1 MKKNKAVA
9 LMSIGVLIV
18 SLVNG
23 PIVIQ
28 AVETTSDSQTQN
40 DDTRQPNTASEQFS
54 GQSAPDSQE
63 SSTENDA
70 KIESST
76 TQHSSNLTTTTSET
90 PEVITGI
97 ETSVPKSK
105 IAIGE
110 TIQVSVAV
118 LPTTANQT
126 VQYTTSNSAVASVD
140 SEGKVTGLST
150 GETEITVTSED
161 GTKSE
166 KVAITVVKTSVVY
179 QSHIQNIG
187 WENAKTDGAMS
198 GTQGKSLRL
207 EGIKIKLD
215 NSTYSGRIDYQVHI
229 QNIGW
234 QVANG
239 KNYVSDGALA
249 GTTGQSKRLEAI
261 KISLTDELS
270 SHYDIYYRVHA
281 QNVGWLYWAKN
292 GAPAGSQ
299 GLFARLEGIE
309 IKLVP
314 KGTGTFEQSR
324 AFVSGTT
331 LSYQTHIQSIGWQ
344 TSKGNNQVSGTTG
357 QEKRLEALKISTAQT
372 GLTGSIVYQTHIQ
385 NIGWQSKVSNGSISG
400 TTGQSKRLEAL
411 NISLT
416 GELASFYDVYY
427 RVHVQDKGWIAWT
440 KNGGNA
446 GSSGASKRLEAIQ
459 IQLIPKGA
467 AAPATGKAFL
477 SASDFKPKIGKPY
490 YYSQW
495 DGRWSGNRFNS
506 STIGPSGCVP
516 TSLAMILKGS
526 YGMNLT
532 PADVAARMDY
542 YSGWAVGASGKDIIA
557 TANSY
562 GHSVEVVTS
571 QGVAEQRLREGYPL
585 IWLENVGI
593 GHAVVSFGNSGGK
606 TEVLDP
612 YNRQFFNGWYDI
624 SYLWS
629 KPSADPMDW
638 DAGRPV
644 FVIK

>member
-1 MKKNKAVA
+1 MKKNKVVA

-18 SLVNG
+18 SLASG
-23 PIVIQ
+23 PFVIQ
-28 AVETTSDSQTQN
+28 AVGTTSDSQTQI
-40 DDTRQPNTASEQFS
+40 DDTFQTNLASEQS
-54 GQSAPDSQE
+54 SEQSTPDSRE

-70 KIESST
+70 KVESPT
-76 TQHSSNLTTTTSET
+76 IQHSSKLTTTTSET
-90 PEVITGI
+90 PDVITDI
-97 ETSVPKSK
+97 ETSVSKSK

-110 TIQVSVAV
+110 VVQVSVAV
-118 LPTTANQT
+118 LPNTANQI
-126 VQYTTSNSAVASVD
+126 VQYTASNSGVANVD

-187 WENAKTDGAMS
+187 WENAKIDGAMS

-229 QNIGW
+229 QNMGW
-234 QVANG
+234 QVTNG

-249 GTTGQSKRLEAI
+249 GTTGQSRRLEAI
-261 KISLTDELS
+261 KISLTDELNS
-270 SHYDIYYRVHA
+270 YYDIYYRVHA
-281 QNVGWLYWAKN
+281 QNVGWLSWAKN

-299 GLFARLEGIE
+299 GLSARMEGIE

-314 KGTGTFEQSR
+314 KGTGAFEQSR

-331 LSYQTHIQSIGWQ
+331 ISYQTHIQSIGWQ
-344 TSKGNNQVSGTTG
+344 ALKGNNQLSGTTG
-357 QEKRLEALKISTAQT
+357 QGKRLEALKLSTAQT
-372 GLTGSIVYQTHIQ
+372 GLTGSIIYQTHIE
-385 NIGWQSKVSNGSISG
+385 NIGWQSKVSNGVMSG
-400 TTGQSKRLEAL
+400 TAGQSKRLEAL

-459 IQLIPKGA
+459 IQLILKGA
-467 AAPATGKAFL
+467 ATHATGKAFL
-477 SASDFKPKIGKPY
+477 SASDFKLKIGKPY

-495 DGRWSGNRFNS
+495 DGRWSGNRFNA

-516 TSLAMILKGS
+516 TSLAMILRGS

-532 PADVAARMDY
+532 PADVAARMDV
-542 YSGWAVGASGKDIIA
+542 YSSWSFGASGKDIIA
-557 TANSY
+557 TANAY

-571 QGVAEQRLREGYPL
+571 QGVAEQRLREGYPI

-629 KPSADPMDW
+629 KPSADSMDW

>member
-1 MKKNKAVA
+1 MKQNKIVT
-9 LMSIGVLIV
+9 LMSIGVLMM
-18 SLVNG
+18 SLVAE
-23 PIVIQ
+23 PLVIQ
-28 AVETTSDSQTQN
+28 AVEPTSGSQAQIDDSSHLKTTSDAL
-40 DDTRQPNTASEQFS
+40 PNSTSSDAQMT
-54 GQSAPDSQE
+54 GK
-63 SSTENDA
+63 SSTVTT
-70 KIESST
+70 SSER
-76 TQHSSNLTTTTSET
+76 TTTTSEEPDVVT
-90 PEVITGI
+90 SIEV
-97 ETSVPKSK
+97 SVPKPK
-105 IAIGE
+105 ITIGE
-110 TIQVSVAV
+110 IMQISAVV
-118 LPTTANQT
+118 LPSTAVQT
-126 VQYTTSNSAVASVD
+126 LQYTSSNSAVASVD
-140 SEGKVTGLST
+140 SEGKITGLST
-150 GETEITVTSED
+150 GTTEITATSQD
-161 GTKSE
+161 GLKTAKLT
-166 KVAITVVKTSVVY
+166 ITVVKTSVAY

-187 WENAKTDGAMS
+187 WQNNVTDGAMS

-207 EGIKIKLD
+207 EGVKIKLD
-215 NSTYSGRIDYQVHI
+215 NATYTGRIDYQVHI
-229 QNIGW
+229 QGIGW
-234 QVANG
+234 QVVDG

-249 GTTGQSKRLEAI
+249 GTTGQARRLEAI

-270 SHYDIYYRVHA
+270 SHYDIYYRVHI
-281 QNVGWLYWAKN
+281 QNIGWLSWAKN
-292 GAPAGSQ
+292 GASAGSQ
-299 GLFARLEGIE
+299 GLSARMEGIE

-314 KGTGTFEQSR
+314 KDAGNFEQAR
-324 AFVSGTT
+324 AFVSGTS
-331 LSYQTHIQSIGWQ
+331 LSYQTHIQTIGWQ
-344 TSKGNNQVSGTTG
+344 DFKGNNQISGTTG
-357 QEKRLEALKISTAQT
+357 QGKRVEALKISTAQT
-372 GLTGSIVYQTHIQ
+372 GLTGSVVYQTHVQ
-385 NIGWQSKVSNGSISG
+385 TIGWQAKVSNGAISG

-416 GELASFYDVYY
+416 GEMAKFYDIYY
-427 RVHVQDKGWIAWT
+427 RVHIQDKGWLAWT

-446 GSSGASKRLEAIQ
+446 GSSGASRRLEALQ
-459 IQLIPKGA
+459 IQLIPKENAG
-467 AAPATGKAFL
+467 PAIGKAFL
-477 SASDFKPKIGKPY
+477 SASDFKPY

-506 STIGPSGCVP
+506 TTIGPSGCVP

-542 YSGWAVGASGKDIIA
+542 YSGWPVGASGKDIIA

-571 QGVAEQRLREGYPL
+571 QAVAEQRLREGYPL

-612 YNRQFFNGWYDI
+612 FDRKYFNGWYDI
-624 SYLWS
+624 SHLWN